1 MSNRNF
7 GYYGNNGIN
16 RLQQQNYARNLYIN
30 NTNGKQ
36 IISNPQTSN
45 GNASIFNTY
54 HEGSQTA
61 YSQGLGSKTVS
72 LGGIFGIPAV
82 PAVPAVPEVPV
93 VPVVPCPTII
103 DINSIATFNN
113 DITYTL
119 NENTTI
125 SECSILNIPSFPNIE
140 ELVVPNFVIPNGL
153 TLINNGIINNERSI
167 FKNDG
172 TIINNGTINGTNAGC
187 IENHNIFINNGTMHI
202 NQFTYL
208 YNNSGT
214 FTNNSKIYVYTTPYN
229 GNINLISTL
238 ENSSEF
244 INNGEIYS
252 GPVNPINPLCGPGF
266 IDQRN
271 TPIIGPGIIT
281 SGCP

>member
-1 MSNRNF
+1 MTRNF
-7 GYYGNNGIN
+7 GYYGNN
-16 RLQQQNYARNLYIN
+16 RLQNQTNSRNLYTN
-30 NTNGKQ
+30 NTNAKQ
-36 IISNPQTSN
+36 IINNPQNSN

-54 HEGSQTA
+54 HEGSQTT
-61 YSQGLGSKTVS
+61 YTRGLVGETVS

-82 PAVPAVPEVPV
+82 PVTVPVPVPVPV
-93 VPVVPCPTII
+93 VPVVPCPNII
-103 DINSIATFNN
+103 DINSIATFDN

-119 NENTTI
+119 NSNTTI
-125 SECSILNIPSFPNIE
+125 SECSILNIPSFPEIE
-140 ELVVPNFVIPNGL
+140 VLVVPNFVIPNGL
-153 TLINNGIINNERSI
+153 TLINNGIINNEHSI

-252 GPVNPINPLCGPGF
+252 GPVEPINPLCGPGF

-281 SGCP
+281 PGCP